1 MFSSKDPTTADDKI
15 SQSNIE
21 EAKASSAG
29 SICELAQFT
38 IVFFDWLRNWRE
50 MSQPIKRKILAS
62 TWDERRKSIHL
73 YLKHGIAAV
82 MKCKCSRYHNNS

>member
-29 SICELAQFT
+29 NICELAQFT
-38 IVFFDWLRNWRE
+38 IGFFDWRRNWCE
-50 MSQPIKRKILAS
+50 MSQPIQKENFGEYLGRETKVNSLVPEARYS
-62 TWDERRKSIHL
+62 RSDEVQML
-73 YLKHGIAAV
+73 PL
-82 MKCKCSRYHNNS
+82 